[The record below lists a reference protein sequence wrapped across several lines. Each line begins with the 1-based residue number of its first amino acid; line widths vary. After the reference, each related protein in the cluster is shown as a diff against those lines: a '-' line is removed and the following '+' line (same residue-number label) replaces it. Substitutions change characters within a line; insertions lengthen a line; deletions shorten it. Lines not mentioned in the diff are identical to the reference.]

1 MLIQTMKKIITI
13 ILISSL
19 YSFTYGQTVSDLY
32 NAKDFQALIKFENQ
46 SEKLT
51 SEQLYMV
58 GFAFFQLEND
68 NKAIEFY
75 DKAITKGYDNGSIHF
90 YKGVSFTYLKKYEDA
105 LKEIDISLKKEPT
118 NQEFMNQKGLIY
130 KNQGLEDKA
139 LEYFEQATKFPNTHG
154 EPFFW
159 VAYIHHG
166 KNDFKKA
173 LDLYYV
179 AAEKVSKQN
188 SYYITTLESI
198 GQLEYT
204 YTKNYLKSAEAYS
217 KVISYK
223 PKDYEFYPKLIKAH
237 NGAKEYTKADTIFEL
252 MKIAYKNKE
261 LSEDDM
267 NFKNISVDEYEWNE
281 QKLIVYKYLE
291 DPKETLDISYKVYLL
306 NKDGDKV
313 ERTFMVEK
321 TLEISGGPKHLLCE
335 KDKKSGIHITY
346 PYGWKTDTIPLEDLK
361 KAVALVLDNKMKQA
375 ASSNF
380 KEK

>member
-1 MLIQTMKKIITI
+1 MLIQTMKKIIII

-217 KVISYK
+217 KVISCK